1 MLTTSGYLNYGSDPE
16 KAILFQQ
23 SHVHQ
28 HAELNWILIC
38 LLTESRLQR
47 LSQFKEKASNLK
59 EVPLGLL
66 LYPALQALLWFVR
79 IPEQCLQKKTL
90 SHDKKSIDLF
100 MIRAIF

>member
-1 MLTTSGYLNYGSDPE
+1 MVERWNFEGNSRPDPE

-47 LSQFKEKASNLK
+47 LSQFKQKASNLK

-66 LYPALQALLWFVR
+66 LYPALQALIWFVL
-79 IPEQCLQKKTL
+79 ESNAL
-90 SHDKKSIDLF
+90 SFFRSKIDLGQDLK
-100 MIRAIF
+100 ILDWSK

>member
-66 LYPALQALLWFVR
+66 LYPALQALLWFVKESQNVR
-79 IPEQCLQKKTL
+79 KEKKTFL
-90 SHDKKSIDLF
+90 
-100 MIRAIF
+100 